1 MEEEW
6 EVPAEWALWE
16 VSQAQCKCQEE
27 LVVQVVQEQVELELE
42 QQVVWEEQVELEQQV
57 VWEEQEVWEACHQEW
72 A

>member
-42 QQVVWEEQVELEQQV
+42 QQVVWEEQEQQV

-72 A
+72 V